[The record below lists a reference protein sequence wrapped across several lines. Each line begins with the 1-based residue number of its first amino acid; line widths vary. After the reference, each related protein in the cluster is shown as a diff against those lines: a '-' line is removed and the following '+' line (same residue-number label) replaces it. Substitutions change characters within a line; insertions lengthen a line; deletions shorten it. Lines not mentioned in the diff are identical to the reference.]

1 MRKICS
7 SILLVLLCI
16 LLSVSCNKNSE
27 LEETSLSNFTQF
39 ERVKNK
45 LDADVK
51 VANRRA
57 RLRSTS
63 DDETPLIL
71 KDVDIDWDESRFV
84 TFGDSTIFMWVPFDA
99 KFNSVLV
106 SNEVDSIRAKEFNHK
121 LSYTTLVRYENISDS
136 IPGVSLYAHIIPSI
150 EYLYSG
156 APLYDSDR
164 FVPKHFDGQ
173 IHLYNLDG
181 NLIGIRQ
188 YIDGKP
194 YEIAEEL
201 RAILS
206 ICFTR
211 VVEMYAGVGSNLE
224 FKGYAYQRHCIHDF
238 GYTNSNISPLV
249 YLTMSKIDSGEGGGG
264 GGGSYSPPLPPP
276 ETPIRKDP
284 CGEAKKFI
292 ARTQI
297 SDKIKELSAHR
308 EAQRGRSIQEEKGYV
323 ELSDGTFKPI
333 PAIKDGHTMNVESVV
348 GDKKGYIH
356 THTTDYEAAD
366 GYINKPIQIFSDT
379 DVEEFIVILQDAAKK
394 GIPPEEIY
402 GAVITDGGTY
412 ILRYGGNS
420 KTLSK
425 DIGNINWNHSTATF

>member
-1 MRKICS
+1 M
-7 SILLVLLCI
+7 
-16 LLSVSCNKNSE
+16 
-27 LEETSLSNFTQF
+27 
-39 ERVKNK
+39 
-45 LDADVK
+45 
-51 VANRRA
+51 
-57 RLRSTS
+57 
-63 DDETPLIL
+63 
-71 KDVDIDWDESRFV
+71 
-84 TFGDSTIFMWVPFDA
+84 
-99 KFNSVLV
+99 
-106 SNEVDSIRAKEFNHK
+106 
-121 LSYTTLVRYENISDS
+121 
-136 IPGVSLYAHIIPSI
+136 
-150 EYLYSG
+150 
-156 APLYDSDR
+156 
-164 FVPKHFDGQ
+164 
-173 IHLYNLDG
+173 
-181 NLIGIRQ
+181 IGIRQ

-356 THTTDYEAAD
+356 IQLIMRLQTDIL
-366 GYINKPIQIFSDT
+366 INLFR
-379 DVEEFIVILQDAAKK
+379 F
-394 GIPPEEIY
+394 
-402 GAVITDGGTY
+402 
-412 ILRYGGNS
+412 
-420 KTLSK
+420 
-425 DIGNINWNHSTATF
+425 